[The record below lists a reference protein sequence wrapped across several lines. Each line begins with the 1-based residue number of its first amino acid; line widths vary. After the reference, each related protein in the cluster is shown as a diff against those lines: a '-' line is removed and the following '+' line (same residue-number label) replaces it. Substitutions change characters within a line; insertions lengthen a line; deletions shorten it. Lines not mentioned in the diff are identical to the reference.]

1 MTKRYLQIC
10 LLQQFFIYPPG
21 EYSFVIPFFLVVKYS
36 SANVGIV
43 SKYKNCF
50 VNTNTDADT
59 IKAA

>member
-1 MTKRYLQIC
+1 M
-10 LLQQFFIYPPG
+10 
-21 EYSFVIPFFLVVKYS
+21 KYN

-50 VNTNTDADT
+50 VNTNTDADS